1 MLYQGQFD
9 LKDGPVSNQ
18 AWIRSLRC
26 VLALVSI
33 ETALFSFFPY
43 SAHPPFSFFDRP
55 LYLIFW
61 NPVRRWTGQQGYLNA
76 TRVQWWADVPSSTPT
91 STSTSS
97 TNERAPAGW
106 VQKYGLLT
114 EAVVAGAGHLAPMDQ
129 PARAFDM
136 VVRFIEGKPWGKE
149 EGRMEGME
157 EGGVEAP
164 AVAVAAE

>member
-1 MLYQGQFD
+1 MD
-9 LKDGPVSNQ
+9 P
-18 AWIRSLRC
+18 
-26 VLALVSI
+26 LA
-33 ETALFSFFPY
+33 
-43 SAHPPFSFFDRP
+43 
-55 LYLIFW
+55 
-61 NPVRRWTGQQGYLNA
+61 PVRSGFGVNRDCFTFPFPLLRTPRFRSTDHCILSFGTLNTIHAHAHSLRWTGQQGYLNA

-91 STSTSS
+91 STSTTS

-149 EGRMEGME
+149 EEGMEGME